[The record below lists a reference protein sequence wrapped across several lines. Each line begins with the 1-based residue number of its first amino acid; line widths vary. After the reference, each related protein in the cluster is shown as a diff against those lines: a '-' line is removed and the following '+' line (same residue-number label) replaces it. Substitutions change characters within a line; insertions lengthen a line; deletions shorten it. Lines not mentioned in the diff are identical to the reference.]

1 MPDETEPT
9 AETAA
14 TPEATPATP
23 DAAPAAALPSGY
35 MLDPVTGQ
43 VRAMTFMERARQV
56 AGQAAVATAKVS
68 VQVGKETAKVAGAA
82 GEKTAH
88 AIRDPANQAR
98 ARSALKKA
106 KRGFT
111 TVLER
116 IDPKILADV
125 VVKATSLQEK
135 ANASLKERNSAYRI
149 GEITIGASFP
159 PSIQFSIERVDDPD
173 QLLHDSSILLA
184 KAIEEREG
192 NIGAAPADRRARRN
206 RGRRGHPRRARG
218 RGVAAVRPLGWQ
230 PTNLFARCR
239 ELGQQPSLTSDAA
252 SEIVRQGRCSAG

>member
-9 AETAA
+9 AETAPPES
-14 TPEATPATP
+14 TPPPA
-23 DAAPAAALPSGY
+23 DSAPAAAALPAGY
-35 MLDPVTGQ
+35 MLDPITGQ

-88 AIRDPANQAR
+88 AIRDPATQAR

-111 TVLER
+111 TALER

-135 ANASLKERNSAYRI
+135 ANASLKARNSAYRI

-159 PSIQFSIERVDDPD
+159 PSIQFAIQRVDDPE
-173 QLLHDSSILLA
+173 QLLHDSSVLLA

-192 NIGAAPADRRARRN
+192 NIGAGIETIVGLDGTAVDEAVLAELEEAD
-206 RGRRGHPRRARG
+206 
-218 RGVAAVRPLGWQ
+218 
-230 PTNLFARCR
+230 
-239 ELGQQPSLTSDAA
+239 E
-252 SEIVRQGRCSAG
+252 E